1 MRKKRK
7 EITRKRDNGKW
18 EVGNRKREREDC
30 LEHGRRET
38 EEEQRNVKTRQQTNK
53 RNRRTEGERED
64 MRNKNG
70 KIVDLKYKSKE
81 DSPVTDLQEN
91 LIILLPV

>member
-7 EITRKRDNGKW
+7 EISWKRDNGKW

-38 EEEQRNVKTRQQTNK
+38 EEEQRNVKTGQQTNK
-53 RNRRTEGERED
+53 RNRRTEEERED

-81 DSPVTDLQEN
+81 DSPVIYRRT
-91 LIILLPV
+91 

>member
-38 EEEQRNVKTRQQTNK
+38 EEEQRNVKHD
-53 RNRRTEGERED
+53 NRRTKGTGEQR
-64 MRNKNG
+64 RNG
-70 KIVDLKYKSKE
+70 R
-81 DSPVTDLQEN
+81 T
-91 LIILLPV
+91 

>member
-1 MRKKRK
+1 MFPIAFVRSNQNWKIEGKNSVAKKKLRKKRK

-38 EEEQRNVKTRQQTNK
+38 EEEQRNVNTGQQTNK
-53 RNRRTEGERED
+53 GTGEQRRDGRT
-64 MRNKNG
+64 
-70 KIVDLKYKSKE
+70 
-81 DSPVTDLQEN
+81 
-91 LIILLPV
+91 

>member
-18 EVGNRKREREDC
+18 EVGNRKREREDRS
-30 LEHGRRET
+30 EHGRRET
-38 EEEQRNVKTRQQTNK
+38 EEEQRNVKTGQQTNK
-53 RNRRTEGERED
+53 RNRRTEEGRED

-70 KIVDLKYKSKE
+70 KIVDLK
-81 DSPVTDLQEN
+81 
-91 LIILLPV
+91 

>member
-18 EVGNRKREREDC
+18 EVGNRKREREDRS
-30 LEHGRRET
+30 EHGRRET
-38 EEEQRNVKTRQQTNK
+38 EEEQRNVKTGQQTNK
-53 RNRRTEGERED
+53 RNRRTEEGRED

-81 DSPVTDLQEN
+81 DSPVIYRRT
-91 LIILLPV
+91 